1 MDMFQEAAG
10 DGAPHLYMNNGR
22 AQGNPNH
29 WLEVKLIGTISN
41 RDAIG
46 AHLSAKVGGA
56 TLQRWVFNTGY
67 QGNSTLIQHFGLGSA
82 TQVKTLTIKWPNGS
96 TQTLRSIQ
104 ADQKIVITQ
113 Q

>member
-1 MDMFQEAAG
+1 
-10 DGAPHLYMNNGR
+10 MNNGP

-29 WLEVKLIGTISN
+29 WLEVKLVGTASN
-41 RDAIG
+41 RDAVGVRLIASVEG
-46 AHLSAKVGGA
+46 AKLR
-56 TLQRWVFNTGY
+56 RWVFNTGF

-96 TQTLRSIQ
+96 TQTLKSIQ
-104 ADQKIVITQ
+104 ANQKIVITQ